1 MAAGADIVGSDRVV
15 LSVALVGE
23 SAGLVRLGAAA
34 HDASDASV
42 SVTSVATTD
51 SDLPWALELVKAQCG
66 VGSSSRQV
74 TIVASRS
81 ARADVLALLAAPL
94 EAEGSGGD
102 PYHVVCRPAR
112 AFSEGAALRGLLDAR
127 ILELEEGVPS
137 SRSRAERSRLLAATI
152 DTGDVAAMQALGG
165 LLDYLGASNAPSSKR
180 MARATSAAALTLSCV
195 REFSLAQTLAM
206 DVATAVGLGVIDALG
221 TGSAGGQVSS
231 LEALLSR
238 AGSATGRRILRQWL
252 LRPSTDVE
260 LLNKRLDAVE
270 EAKSAMRLSAGN
282 VTALRK
288 ALRSNVHDV
297 VSLLR
302 AIAGARAR
310 PAGWQQ
316 LHQST
321 QAMLHVGR
329 LCVALSEQLAACS
342 AGGSQQPPGFG
353 GAATDDEARTG
364 PFLASIGSTIL
375 EAEGLS
381 RVFRLLDTV
390 FEFDTMSRS
399 ELRDAVAEHVVP
411 IRSGVDQTLDDLRRL
426 QQDVPHF
433 LESTLQTLASKH
445 AQLSGAA
452 LEFIPQLGYL
462 VALDSNL
469 DGEPTWVPDEFE
481 HVFDASER
489 RFFRCA
495 ESLELDETVGDVH
508 SMLHE
513 REQAIL
519 RSIEGH
525 VLEHQAELCMLSEA
539 IGELDVILAL
549 AEVAADCGYIRPT
562 LTRDARIE
570 LRDCRHPL
578 AEMSLRD
585 GDEFIPNTIVLG
597 GSDPPIIL
605 LSGPNGSGKSVL
617 LKQLGLIV
625 VLAQIGSFVPAREAT
640 IGIVD
645 RLFSKIRARDT

>member
-321 QAMLHVGR
+321 QAMLH
-329 LCVALSEQLAACS
+329 
-342 AGGSQQPPGFG
+342 QPPGFG

-426 QQDVPHF
+426 QQDVPQF

>member
-66 VGSSSRQV
+66 VGFSSRQV

-102 PYHVVCRPAR
+102 PFHVVCRPAR

-195 REFSLAQTLAM
+195 REFSLVQTLAM

-297 VSLLR
+297 
-302 AIAGARAR
+302 
-310 PAGWQQ
+310 
-316 LHQST
+316 
-321 QAMLHVGR
+321 VGR

-462 VALDSNL
+462 VALDSKL

>member
-297 VSLLR
+297 
-302 AIAGARAR
+302 
-310 PAGWQQ
+310 
-316 LHQST
+316 
-321 QAMLHVGR
+321 GR

-426 QQDVPHF
+426 QQDVPQF

-489 RFFRCA
+489 RFFRCS